1 MTTTPSFESFAL
13 IELFGHSKLAGKC
26 SEQNVAGT
34 NFLRVDVPETKN
46 NPAFTRLL
54 NHAAIYAI
62 NPITEDVAKAMA
74 ERIEAQ
80 PITAWDV
87 KEYQK
92 KQNALLIEAQSQQS
106 IDAKSDELEEE
117 EEQYLER
124 EDDN

>member
-62 NPITEDVAKAMA
+62 NPITEEVAKSMA

-92 KQNALLIEAQSQQS
+92 KQQALLLESQNRTSIEATSE
-106 IDAKSDELEEE
+106 ELEEE
-117 EEQYLER
+117 EEQYMDR
-124 EDDN
+124 DDD

>member
-1 MTTTPSFESFAL
+1 MTTTQTFESYAL

-26 SEQNVAGT
+26 SEQSIAGT
-34 NFLRVDVPETKN
+34 NMLRVDVPETKN

-62 NPITEDVAKAMA
+62 NPITEELAKAMA

-92 KQNALLIEAQSQQS
+92 KQQGLLMEASSKES
-106 IDAKSDELEEE
+106 IDARSEELEEE
-117 EEQYLER
+117 EEQYLDR
-124 EDDN
+124 D